1 MVSIRNDKTGEGEID
16 RSQSSIDSYWK
27 ISDKCKIFMRN
38 RSNFVLIEPE
48 FNRACT
54 QIVVF
59 ARMAREWLCTA
70 STSAATCSGGVN
82 WLMP

>member
-1 MVSIRNDKTGEGEID
+1 MAGGLERLICTDILFCILCI
-16 RSQSSIDSYWK
+16 SQEKK
-27 ISDKCKIFMRN
+27 INKCKIFMRN
-38 RSNFVLIEPE
+38 RSNFVLTEPE

-70 STSAATCSGGVN
+70 STSTATCSGGVN